1 MHSVKNKNKII
12 IISEAEKKMQKKL
25 GGDKDLT
32 TGDQSDLSFSNQ
44 ITQEKLSNHELNKE
58 MQKL

>member
-44 ITQEKLSNHELNKE
+44 IT
-58 MQKL
+58 

>member
-58 MQKL
+58 M